1 MSTAIRSLPAA
12 GLRQA
17 LFAYAFRPFFL
28 AVALY
33 AIAVTG
39 YWSLAVSGLL
49 PLPFGASMIA
59 WHAHE
64 LVFGVAAAALAG
76 FLLTAVPEWTGVKP
90 LTGRN
95 LEWLF
100 LLWLLARAAAL
111 LLPLLGPL
119 PMALLNL
126 LFTLITGLLVAPGIW
141 RGAHGRHR
149 VFVYLVAAL
158 GVVQML
164 AYVNWLGNDLLQVRL
179 LLNSAIGIFLLLILA
194 ALGRISMVIVNEALE
209 KQGVEDERFLARP
222 PRRQYAMGIL
232 VLFLVVDYLAP
243 YSSVGGWIALATAA
257 AILNIL
263 NDWHLPG
270 VWRDFYVRVLY
281 LVYLSLATGFA
292 LLGVDAL
299 WQLFPS
305 NFARHVLTVGGMG
318 MAILAVLT
326 IAGLRHTGRNL
337 DYHPL
342 IKWSFRLVLLAMLAR
357 VVPPL
362 LGPGSVQPVGYGL
375 SALLWCGG
383 FALYLA
389 YFWKKLTRPR
399 ADGVA
404 G

>member
-1 MSTAIRSLPAA
+1 MSTVNTPLPDA
-12 GLRQA
+12 GLRQI

-33 AIAVTG
+33 AVGVMG
-39 YWSLAVSGLL
+39 YWSLAIASLL
-49 PLPFGASMIA
+49 PLPFGAAMIV

-76 FLLTAVPEWTGVKP
+76 FLMTAVPEWTGVKP

-95 LEWLF
+95 LEGLF
-100 LLWLLARAAAL
+100 LLWLLARVSAW

-119 PMALLNL
+119 PMATINL
-126 LFTLITGLLVAPGIW
+126 LFTLITCLVVMPGLW

-149 VFVYLVAAL
+149 VFVYLLAAL
-158 GVVQML
+158 GGLQLL
-164 AYVNWLGNDLLQVRL
+164 AYLNWLVDDLQQVRL

-209 KQGVEDERFLARP
+209 KQGVEDEHFLARP

-232 VLFLVVDYLAP
+232 VLFLVVDYFAP
-243 YSSVGGWIALATAA
+243 YSSVGGWIALATSA

-281 LVYLSLATGFA
+281 LVYLSLASGFA

-299 WQLFPS
+299 WQVFPS
-305 NFARHVLTVGGMG
+305 NYARHVLTVGGMG

-326 IAGLRHTGRNL
+326 IAGLRHTGRKL
-337 DYHPL
+337 DYHPM
-342 IKWSFRLVLLAMLAR
+342 IKWSFRLLLLAMLAR

-362 LGPGSVQPVGYGL
+362 LGAGSVQPIGYGL

-383 FALYLA
+383 FLLYFT
-389 YFWKKLTRPR
+389 YFWRKLTRPR
-399 ADGVA
+399 SDGLP